1 MYFKW
6 QVCITNIHCVYIK
19 VPMVYNAE
27 EMIGDNEQM
36 VAIGMVE
43 EDGDEGEQVG
53 KTEQNLKILTL

>member
-1 MYFKW
+1 
-6 QVCITNIHCVYIK
+6 
-19 VPMVYNAE
+19 MVYNAE

>member
-1 MYFKW
+1 
-6 QVCITNIHCVYIK
+6 
-19 VPMVYNAE
+19 MVYNAE

-53 KTEQNLKILTL
+53 KTNKTWKFWPFKNLKRTSS